1 SSEAHQCAIASSLRL
16 MGAPKGVIAPASTL
30 AANALGLL
38 RASPACV
45 QIAEAA
51 ANKDDA
57 WELRGMG
64 MLDGRHHVAANDIA
78 IVGMAVRVP

>member
-1 SSEAHQCAIASSLRL
+1 MRAAKINMRANSHAVEAVSSEAHQCAIASSLRL

-57 WELRGMG
+57 
-64 MLDGRHHVAANDIA
+64 
-78 IVGMAVRVP
+78 